1 MEILNLKINE
11 NLSDWGIERTAKQ
24 KMIVLKNGAKEY
36 DVYKI
41 PVDILVYNPN
51 NGRMFMEAK
60 RFESEEDIK
69 LETLRNT
76 DPKRYNDEV
85 ENLIWSTNAERN
97 LSTKR
102 DMEKYG
108 QMEPGVVL
116 DDGTVIDGNRRFT
129 CIRRLHR
136 EHPEDARFAFFL
148 AAIVTVDGKEIT
160 SQLLKEYE
168 LKVQFGTDEKVSYN
182 VINKNMSIYEL
193 IEKSEDGFDY
203 VTVAELLGNGTTPGE
218 VAKICKTCKLVEEFL
233 EYIGQPTEYQ
243 IAEDLKI
250 YWPLEPLATY
260 LTGDGK
266 NLTPLEKEQR
276 KHLFFDY
283 LLTLDVPL
291 ITQNLRDGLIKK
303 IFKDHAVTK
312 KLIEDHQN
320 IIGDQIKDVIDTS
333 TTAEDFNDK
342 IRILRDTEAAAD
354 DKECYEKA
362 LSKQINKNQLD
373 IPLKECKNALKSLEN
388 VNIKPLVEASN
399 SIADKKLAEISKI
412 LDDISSRVYIIKAEM
427 NENND

>member
-1 MEILNLKINE
+1 M
-11 NLSDWGIERTAKQ
+11 
-24 KMIVLKNGAKEY
+24 
-36 DVYKI
+36 
-41 PVDILVYNPN
+41 
-51 NGRMFMEAK
+51 
-60 RFESEEDIK
+60 
-69 LETLRNT
+69 
-76 DPKRYNDEV
+76 
-85 ENLIWSTNAERN
+85 
-97 LSTKR
+97 
-102 DMEKYG
+102 
-108 QMEPGVVL
+108 
-116 DDGTVIDGNRRFT
+116 
-129 CIRRLHR
+129 
-136 EHPEDARFAFFL
+136 
-148 AAIVTVDGKEIT
+148 
-160 SQLLKEYE
+160 
-168 LKVQFGTDEKVSYN
+168 
-182 VINKNMSIYEL
+182 
-193 IEKSEDGFDY
+193 
-203 VTVAELLGNGTTPGE
+203 
-218 VAKICKTCKLVEEFL
+218 
-233 EYIGQPTEYQ
+233 
-243 IAEDLKI
+243 
-250 YWPLEPLATY
+250 
-260 LTGDGK
+260 
-266 NLTPLEKEQR
+266 
-276 KHLFFDY
+276 FFDY